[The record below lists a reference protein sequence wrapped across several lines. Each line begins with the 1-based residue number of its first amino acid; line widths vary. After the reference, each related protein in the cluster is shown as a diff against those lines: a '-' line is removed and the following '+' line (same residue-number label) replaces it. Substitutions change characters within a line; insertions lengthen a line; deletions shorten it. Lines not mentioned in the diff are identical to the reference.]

1 MQKKIY
7 IEAGANDGVNG
18 SRGIQ
23 FKDNSEYMGIL
34 IEPHPVI
41 FNYCLNSRK
50 NDNTLLYNVAL
61 VSRNHK
67 EPTIELQLHSLHH
80 PMNSIKKSIGQAYNN
95 SITVQARTLQS
106 IVDENN
112 ISEVDYLYL
121 DVEGYE
127 NEVLM
132 GIDFNKTKFKYIEV
146 ECHAEFIGMST
157 EDEIKMHSDHL
168 EKYNYKVI
176 EKNTN
181 EGSLKLVFIQN

>member
-7 IEAGANDGVNG
+7 IEAGANDGVDG

-41 FNYCLNSRK
+41 FNYCSNSRK

-61 VSRNHK
+61 VSRDHK
-67 EPTIELQLHSLHH
+67 EPTIELQLHSSYH
-80 PMNSIKKSIGQAYNN
+80 PMNSIKKSIGQTYNN
-95 SITVQARTLQS
+95 SVTVQARTLQS
-106 IVDENN
+106 ILDENN
-112 ISEVDYLYL
+112 ISEVDYFYL

-132 GIDFNKTKFKYIEV
+132 GIDFNKTKFKHIEV

-157 EDEIKMHSDHL
+157 EDEIKMHIEHL
-168 EKYNYKVI
+168 EKYNYKVV
-176 EKNTN
+176 EKITN
-181 EGSLKLVFIQN
+181 QGALKLIFIQN